1 MDRLRCPWVLAAL
14 AIGAVAVRPARGT
27 SRPVDLRAPDG
38 FVLKGT
44 YFAAA
49 KPGPGVVLFHQSN
62 RTRKSWEDVA
72 ERLAGAGI
80 HALTVD
86 ARGYGE
92 SAGRH
97 DGSTWDGDIDSAVDF
112 LLAHAGVAGAGI
124 GFGGAGVLGVEYAV
138 EAARRHPAAVKSL
151 VLMSGET
158 DASGLEYLHDAT
170 GVPGLFVTADADEYP
185 PTVEAME
192 LLYVTASSP
201 SKKLVHYPA
210 RTEAPWLWYEPFD
223 IGKVTATGNH
233 GTDLFAGHP
242 ELSGMIVDRF
252 VTTLLRTPGHAPA
265 EILACAATLG
275 EIRSPDGVAR
285 VAERL
290 RRIRETDPQ
299 AQIFPEIGASIIGQ
313 DHLRAGDAKRA
324 VEVLGLVVLAYP
336 DSADAHDNLGAACF
350 AAGDNDRAR
359 QHAEK
364 ALALLDSHAAP
375 ASSWTDT
382 EAYRGEIR
390 KDAEKTLG
398 KLAASR

>member
-1 MDRLRCPWVLAAL
+1 MTRLRRAFVLSVAA
-14 AIGAVAVRPARGT
+14 AAFAGPTRGAGT
-27 SRPVDLRAPDG
+27 SRPVNHRAPDG

-44 YFAAA
+44 YFEAAN
-49 KPGPGVVLFHQSN
+49 PGPAVVLFHQSN

-72 ERLAGAGI
+72 ARLAGAGI
-80 HALTVD
+80 RTLIVD

-97 DGSTWDGDIDSAVDF
+97 EGSKWDGDIDAAVDF
-112 LLAHAGVAGAGI
+112 LLAQPGVSGAGI

-138 EAARRHPAAVKSL
+138 EAARRHPAAAKSL

-158 DASGLEYLHDAT
+158 DASGLDFLHDAA
-170 GVPGLFVTADADEYP
+170 GVPALFVTADADEYP

-192 LLYVTASSP
+192 LLYVTDSSP

-223 IGKVTATGNH
+223 VGKVPATGNH
-233 GTDLFAGHP
+233 GTDLFATHP
-242 ELSGMIVDRF
+242 DLPGTIVDRF

-265 EILACAATLG
+265 EMVACAATLG

-290 RRIRETDPQ
+290 RRARESDPQ

-324 VEVLGLVVLAYP
+324 VEVLGLVALAYP
-336 DSADAHDNLGAACF
+336 DSADAHDNLAAACL

-390 KDAEKTLG
+390 KDVEKTLG
-398 KLAASR
+398 KLAGSR